1 MKIKS
6 SSIGLAGLMKKANE
20 AGAVTTNVL
29 KRTVVDQTQLSIFKK
44 ARLNTNSRFMA
55 VGSSER
61 VIQSGSMKA
70 FDSTF
75 TMAPSSTTTTKRIK
89 RLAPLAQD

>member
-6 SSIGLAGLMKKANE
+6 SSIGLAGLMKKTNE
-20 AGAVTTNVL
+20 AGPTTTNVL
-29 KRTVVDQTQLSIFKK
+29 KRTVIDQTQLSIFKK

-61 VIQSGSMKA
+61 VLQSGFKA
-70 FDSTF
+70 FDSSSN
-75 TMAPSSTTTTKRIK
+75 MVPSTSTTTTKKIK